1 MTLSRLWVA
10 LAVLLPV
17 LAALVANLSTVDLA
31 YQVRAGEEILAAR
44 ALPTVDTWTF
54 TINGQ
59 RWVDQQ
65 WGAQVVLRIIEAIGG
80 WVGLA
85 ISRSLLVGVIF
96 GALVLICHRRG
107 LDPRTSA
114 LLSLAAFVVAAPAL
128 ALRPQLL
135 GMGCLVIV
143 LLLIVERRRHPGWL
157 WLAPIV
163 VAVWANLHGSF
174 FIGPMVLGLAWLE
187 DVRDSRRDARRTLV
201 VAFASAVAAC
211 ITPFGPNVWVYA
223 IGLSTD
229 PSVTART
236 TEWQPTSL
244 RDLTGILFFA
254 SASAVFVLVARSGR
268 RVDWPTLAWL
278 GAFFVIGAY
287 AQRGVAWWPIGAVTA
302 IAGTIVL
309 PHSGAPRLDTPQARR
324 VNLVVVGAL
333 LAGCLVAL
341 PIWRPTVP
349 ETGVP
354 AGLVAPAPPGVT
366 EFLRAR
372 ARPGDHV
379 FNPQVW
385 GSWLEYSTP
394 HLLVAVDS
402 RVELIPPEIWRRYES
417 VLAGVGDWQAEL
429 DTWNVAFVVTTAQ
442 QTAFTE
448 RLLGAGW
455 VEVYRGA
462 DGVVLARE

>member
-17 LAALVANLSTVDLA
+17 LAALVANLSSVDLA
-31 YQVRAGEEILAAR
+31 YQLRAGAEILETR

-54 TINGQ
+54 TVIGQ
-59 RWVDQQ
+59 PWLDQQ
-65 WGAQVVLRIIEAIGG
+65 WGAQVVLRIVEAIGG

-85 ISRSLLVGVIF
+85 IFRSVLVGVIF
-96 GALVLICHRRG
+96 GGLVLISYRRG

-135 GMGCLVIV
+135 GMVCLVLV
-143 LLLIVERRRHPGWL
+143 LLLIIERRRHPAWL
-157 WLAPIV
+157 WLASIV
-163 VAVWANLHGSF
+163 VAIWANLHGSF
-174 FIGPMVLGLAWLE
+174 FLGPMVLGLAWLE
-187 DVRDSRRDARRTLV
+187 DVHDRRRDARRTLL
-201 VAFASAVAAC
+201 VAIASAVAAC
-211 ITPFGPNVWVYA
+211 ITPFGPTVWVYA

-229 PSVTART
+229 PSVTARI

-244 RDLTGILFFA
+244 RDLTGILFFL
-254 SASAVFVLVARSGR
+254 SALAVVVLIARSGR

-302 IAGTIVL
+302 VSGTIVL
-309 PHSGAPRLDTPQARR
+309 PSSGAPRLDTPLARR
-324 VNLVVVGAL
+324 VNIVVVGAL

-341 PIWRPTVP
+341 PVWRPTVP
-349 ETGVP
+349 QTGVP

-366 EFLRAR
+366 EALRAQ
-372 ARPGDHV
+372 ARPGEHV
-379 FNPQVW
+379 FNPQAW
-385 GSWLEYSTP
+385 GSWFEYATP

-402 RVELIPPEIWRRYES
+402 RVELFPPEIWRRYEA
-417 VLAGVGDWQAEL
+417 VVAGVGDWQAEL
-429 DTWNVAFVVTTAQ
+429 DIWDVAFVVTTTQ
-442 QTAFTE
+442 QTAFAE
-448 RLLGAGW
+448 RLRVAGW
-455 VEVYRGA
+455 VEVHADA
-462 DGVVLARE
+462 DGVVLARR